1 MEGLAEEV
9 RKLRDEVRRTRLVQD
24 VLGRELRKEREENK
38 ELVVAL
44 RNELVAERT
53 EREALAEEVRGLREE
68 VRALRGPTE
77 PGGSDGNLQMKVASI
92 LNELQTVEST
102 DDTTSRELVAL
113 VASVNSSDTPEAMDE
128 IVTAIYNTAIIDDK
142 GSLCADLCLDI
153 CKSQINDTYVR
164 LGASPFRRAL
174 VNRCQ
179 IEFESLLS
187 DATPSCLDEHRK
199 KAAFIRFICELF
211 KRELVTVTILDQV
224 LRAHL
229 AKERMSNSELIAI
242 SALLLETGEQI
253 DTRFKERMDIHI
265 KRLEAQL
272 DAEDHGFSPSAMLM
286 ASKVIEIRGKNWE
299 AANPLL

>member
-153 CKSQINDTYVR
+153 CRSQINPDAGVTFV
-164 LGASPFRRAL
+164 GTTPFRRAL
-174 VNRCQ
+174 MNRCQ
-179 IEFESLLS
+179 REFASLLS

-199 KAAFIRFICELF
+199 KAAFIRFTCELF
-211 KRELVTVTILDQV
+211 KRKIVTVNIMDQV

-229 AKERMSNSELIAI
+229 AKERMSDSELIDT
-242 SALLLETGEQI
+242 SALLLEIGEQM
-253 DTRFKERMDIHI
+253 DTKSKEYMDFYIT
-265 KRLEAQL
+265 RLEAQL

-286 ASKVIEIRGKNWE
+286 ATKVIEIRGTNWE
-299 AANPLL
+299 AA